1 MEPGY
6 RPCPYCAEPIRE
18 GAVVCRYCNR
28 SVVPSGSSRP
38 PSPPS
43 TAEAER
49 AVSGKGKS
57 KVSSGLLAVLVVVLG
72 IALLVIHDN
81 LSRTNGKHG
90 HAASAAVQAALAPVP
105 VNLKLISGNM
115 EVDPG
120 QIKWVNFTVPPN
132 AANAKVTG
140 EFHAFGGAGNDI
152 QVVITDPFDFENW
165 KNGHPT
171 NVVYASSK
179 VTNGVISVRNLSP
192 GNYVVAFD
200 NRFSIVSRKE
210 VTGNITLSYLLQ

>member
-6 RPCPYCAEPIRE
+6 RPCPHCAEPIRE
-18 GAVVCRYCNR
+18 AAVVCRYCNR
-28 SVVPSGSSRP
+28 SVAPSGSSRQPSQP
-38 PSPPS
+38 P
-43 TAEAER
+43 TINTER
-49 AVSGKGKS
+49 AAPIGRKSRVST
-57 KVSSGLLAVLVVVLG
+57 GLLAVLVVVAG
-72 IALLVIHDN
+72 IILLVIHDET
-81 LSRTNGKHG
+81 SRTNGQHG

-105 VNLKLISGNM
+105 VNLKLVSGNV
-115 EVDPG
+115 EVGPG